1 MSYLRSVF
9 CSTHKCN
16 DLTLVRASRPSGA
29 SRPCLCAA
37 PLARHRRPTVSDMLF
52 REPNTQHVTHQN
64 RMALRFWSLR
74 KLPRHA
80 GTRLHTSVSNWLSR
94 VQPPKPTHVDGELP
108 LRVLLLFSNLQTGLW
123 DASPVERELDAGRP
137 FFPFHR
143 SLGWRTI
150 QGDITT
156 DIKAHCLNTRLLE

>member
-1 MSYLRSVF
+1 MSYLRSLF

-37 PLARHRRPTVSDMLF
+37 PLARHHRRPTVSDMLF

-108 LRVLLLFSNLQTGLW
+108 LRVLLLFSNLQTRALGCIPCRTRTRRGAPFLSLSSF
-123 DASPVERELDAGRP
+123 ARMAHHTGR
-137 FFPFHR
+137 H
-143 SLGWRTI
+143 
-150 QGDITT
+150 
-156 DIKAHCLNTRLLE
+156 HH

>member
-1 MSYLRSVF
+1 MSYL
-9 CSTHKCN
+9 HKPVLLHIQVR

-37 PLARHRRPTVSDMLF
+37 PFARHRRPSRVRHAFPATEHSTCHPPESHGLTLF
-52 REPNTQHVTHQN
+52 
-64 RMALRFWSLR
+64 R

>member
-1 MSYLRSVF
+1 MSYLRSLF

-94 VQPPKPTHVDGELP
+94 VQPPKPTHVDCELP
-108 LRVLLLFSNLQTGLW
+108 FRVLLLFSSKTGL
-123 DASPVERELDAGRP
+123 LDAMHPLSNANSTRGALQALSPFARMAHHTGRY
-137 FFPFHR
+137 
-143 SLGWRTI
+143 
-150 QGDITT
+150 QD
-156 DIKAHCLNTRLLE
+156 